1 MKTLTV
7 YKPFDFENA
16 IDAFDR
22 DFRGFSPLAEMTR
35 AMDNLFGLAGQ
46 SPLPGQL
53 ARIPAVDVEETDKT
67 YVLEAELPGF
77 AMEDVSVNLDGG
89 TITIESKKEEA
100 GEKKDKKKNY
110 VLRERRGRS
119 FSRSFKLPEN
129 ADSEA
134 INASFKNG
142 LLTLT
147 IGKRTEAQKKTIQIE
162 NAS

>member
-1 MKTLTV
+1 MRTLTV

-16 IDAFDR
+16 FNAFGR
-22 DFRGFSPLAEMTR
+22 DFRGNSPLAEMGCV
-35 AMDNLFGLAGQ
+35 MDNIFGCASQ
-46 SPLPGQL
+46 PAAS
-53 ARIPAVDVEETDKT
+53 ASFVRIPAVDVEETDKS

-89 TITIESKKEEA
+89 TVTIESKKDETV
-100 GEKKDKKKNY
+100 EKEDKKNL
-110 VLRERRGRS
+110 VLCERRSRM

-129 ADSEA
+129 ADPDA
-134 INASFKNG
+134 ISASFKNG

-162 NAS
+162 G

>member
-16 IDAFDR
+16 FDAFDR
-22 DFRGFSPLAEMTR
+22 DLRGFSPLAEMGR
-35 AMDNLFGLAGQ
+35 VMDSLFNGAGQ
-46 SPLPGQL
+46 PSL
-53 ARIPAVDVEETDKT
+53 AASFVRIPAVDVEETDKS

-89 TITIESKKEEA
+89 TVTIESKKDEA
-100 GEKKDKKKNY
+100 VEKKDKKNKNF
-110 VLRERRGRS
+110 VLRERRSRS

-129 ADSEA
+129 ADPDA

-162 NAS
+162 G

>member
-1 MKTLTV
+1 MRTLTV

-16 IDAFDR
+16 FNAFDR
-22 DFRGFSPLAEMTR
+22 DFRGSTPLAEMGR
-35 AMDNLFGLAGQ
+35 MMDNIFGCPPAA
-46 SPLPGQL
+46 SASL
-53 ARIPAVDVEETDKT
+53 ARIPAVDVEETDKS

-89 TITIESKKEEA
+89 TVTIESRKDETV
-100 GEKKDKKKNY
+100 EKHVAKNF
-110 VLRERRGRS
+110 VLRERKDRS
-119 FSRSFKLPEN
+119 FNRSFKLPEN
-129 ADSEA
+129 ADPNA

-162 NAS
+162 G

>member
-22 DFRGFSPLAEMTR
+22 DFHGFSPLAEMGR
-35 AMDNLFGLAGQ
+35 VMNNIFGYPGQ
-46 SPLPGQL
+46 SSVSL
-53 ARIPAVDVEETDKT
+53 ARIPAVDVEETDKN

-77 AMEDVSVNLDGG
+77 AMEDVSVNIDGG
-89 TITIESKKEEA
+89 TVTIESKKDETV
-100 GEKKDKKKNY
+100 EKKDKAVKNF
-110 VLRERRGRS
+110 VLRERRSLS

-129 ADSEA
+129 ADPDA
-134 INASFKNG
+134 ISASFKNG

-147 IGKRTEAQKKTIQIE
+147 IGKRAEAQKKTIQIE
-162 NAS
+162 G

>member
-22 DFRGFSPLAEMTR
+22 DFHGFSPLAEMGR
-35 AMDNLFGLAGQ
+35 VMNNIFGYSGQ
-46 SPLPGQL
+46 SPASV
-53 ARIPAVDVEETDKT
+53 ARIPAVDVEETDKS

-89 TITIESKKEEA
+89 TVTIESKKDETV
-100 GEKKDKKKNY
+100 EKKDKVDKNF
-110 VLRERRGRS
+110 VLRERRSRS

-129 ADSEA
+129 ADPDA
-134 INASFKNG
+134 ISASFKNG

-147 IGKRTEAQKKTIQIE
+147 IGKRTEAQKKAIQIE
-162 NAS
+162 G

>member
-1 MKTLTV
+1 MRTLTV

-16 IDAFDR
+16 FSAFDR
-22 DFRGFSPLAEMTR
+22 DLRGCSPIAEMGR
-35 AMDNLFGLAGQ
+35 VMDNIFGNAGQ
-46 SPLPGQL
+46 PSGS
-53 ARIPAVDVEETDKT
+53 ASFVRIPAVDVEETDKN

-89 TITIESKKEEA
+89 TVTIESKKDETV
-100 GEKKDKKKNY
+100 EKEDNKTKNL
-110 VLRERRGRS
+110 VLHERRSRS

-129 ADSEA
+129 ADPGA
-134 INASFKNG
+134 INATFKNG

-162 NAS
+162 G

>member
-7 YKPFDFENA
+7 YKPFDLES
-16 IDAFDR
+16 AFDALGR
-22 DFRGFSPLAEMTR
+22 DFHGSDPLTQMGR
-35 AMDNLFGLAGQ
+35 YMDSLFGFGDRATG
-46 SPLPGQL
+46 GAAF
-53 ARIPAVDVEETDKT
+53 ARIPAVDVEETDKG

-89 TITIESKKEEA
+89 TITIESKLEDAA
-100 GEKKDKKKNY
+100 GKKDKKDKTY
-110 VLRERRGRS
+110 VLCERRGKS

-129 ADSEA
+129 ADPES

-147 IGKRTEAQKKTIQIE
+147 IGKRTEAQKKTIQI
-162 NAS
+162 SG

>member
-16 IDAFDR
+16 MDAFDR
-22 DFRGFSPLAEMTR
+22 DFHGFSPLAEMGR
-35 AMDNLFGLAGQ
+35 VMNNLFGYQGR
-46 SPLPGQL
+46 SPGSG
-53 ARIPAVDVEETDKT
+53 AVGHIPAVDVEETDNS

-77 AMEDVSVNLDGG
+77 AMEDVIVNLDGG
-89 TITIESKKEEA
+89 TVTIESKKEETV
-100 GEKKDKKKNY
+100 EKKDKKERNF
-110 VLRERRGRS
+110 VLRERRSRS

-129 ADSEA
+129 ADPDA

-147 IGKRTEAQKKTIQIE
+147 IGKRTEAQKKTIPIE
-162 NAS
+162 G